1 MKFKLRGGLLY
12 LPVSIVYES
21 QVELIGIIDTG
32 SAGTVVEIDR
42 FDIDLLSRNAR
53 VITMCGVG
61 GTQEAF
67 AQTVSKISIGNALV
81 ENFELE
87 FCDLKEDFGSE
98 AIIGSDLLD
107 KLGAVIDYDNREIS
121 FRSDRH

>member
-1 MKFKLRGGLLY
+1 MKFKLQGGLLY

-32 SAGTVVEIDR
+32 SAGTVVEIER
-42 FDIDLLSRNAR
+42 FNIDLLSRDAR
-53 VITMCGVG
+53 AVTMVGVG

-67 AQTVSKISIGNALV
+67 AQRVSRISIGDSSV
-81 ENFELE
+81 DNFELE
-87 FCDLKEDFGSE
+87 FCDLKEYFGFE

-107 KLGAVIDYDNREIS
+107 KLGAVIDFKKQEIT
-121 FRSDRH
+121 FGF